1 MAKKKK
7 SPLAPIVVNEKS
19 QVTAQGYSD
28 EEFAKLDYEFF
39 RNFTS
44 KHTIKSYRNDIRQF
58 FNFLKEFFGNF
69 SNFQDISRFH
79 VVAFRNHL
87 SDLEYAPKTI
97 NRKLSSVSSYMDF
110 LVEKG
115 LMNFNTSSSI
125 KRPRQEVVNPTND
138 LSDEDVKALLQALN
152 RESESAPL
160 HRAVIYLLFST
171 GIRKS
176 ELINL
181 KLSDLKIQGGHHTIT
196 IVAKGGKRLVKVLHP
211 TCVEII
217 QNYLNWMA
225 SKGREVN
232 NEDYLLQPTKNPLTG
247 DKNLEGLNKALR
259 PSSIDYIVKTWCKKA
274 GITERITP
282 HSARASYIGSA
293 LEAGEDLWKVAQDVG
308 HSSVRTTEIY
318 NKRRQQLKDSPAYNL
333 GYFDK
338 KKA

>member
-1 MAKKKK
+1 MSKKNLFQPVVFEDK
-7 SPLAPIVVNEKS
+7 SELVGNAYDSE
-19 QVTAQGYSD
+19 A
-28 EEFAKLDYEFF
+28 FAKLDYEFF
-39 RNFTS
+39 KNFTS
-44 KHTIKSYRNDIRQF
+44 EHTIKSYRNDIRQF
-58 FNFLKEFFGNF
+58 FIFLAQQFGGFNGF
-69 SNFQDISRFH
+69 KDISRFH

-87 SDLEYAPKTI
+87 SEKEYAPKTI

-115 LMNFNTSSSI
+115 LMPFNTNSSI
-125 KRPRQEVVNPTND
+125 RRPRQEVITPTND
-138 LSDEDVKALLQALN
+138 LSDENVRSLLEALDAKT
-152 RESESAPL
+152 ETAPL
-160 HRAVIYLLFST
+160 HKAVLFLLFST

-181 KLSDLKIQGGHHTIT
+181 KFEDYGNQGIHKVIH
-196 IVAKGGKRLVKVLHP
+196 IVAKGGKRLVKALHP
-211 TCVEII
+211 TCVEVVDE
-217 QNYLNWMA
+217 YLSWMKA
-225 SKGREVN
+225 SGRTVE
-232 NEDYLLQPTKNPLTG
+232 EGDYLLQPTKNPVTG
-247 DKNLEGLNKALR
+247 DRDLEGLNKPLR
-259 PSSIDYIVKTWCKKA
+259 PSSVDYIVKTWCKRA
-274 GITERITP
+274 GIEERISP